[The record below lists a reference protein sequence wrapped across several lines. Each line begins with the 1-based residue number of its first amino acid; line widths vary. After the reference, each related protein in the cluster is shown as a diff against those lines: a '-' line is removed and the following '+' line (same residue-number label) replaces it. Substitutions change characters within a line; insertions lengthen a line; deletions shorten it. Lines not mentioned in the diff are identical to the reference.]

1 MGSRIGMVVSRGLP
15 CVLLLL
21 ACCWLCEAGAGLAP
35 ALYVLGDS
43 QADAGTNNHLVTVL
57 RADHP
62 HNGVDYPGCKAT
74 GRFSNGKNFVDFLA
88 EHLKLPSSPPP
99 YLSICNAP
107 SSNSIYLTGVNF
119 ASGGAGVSNQ
129 TNQGQCISFDHQID
143 HHFSKVNASLVQQ
156 LGQAQA
162 SAHLSRSIFAVAIG
176 GNDILN
182 YVRPSLVNQV
192 LSPCPPTQSPDEF
205 VASLALSL
213 QDQLQRLYKLG
224 MRRMFIIGAAPL
236 GCCPVLRGKEECD
249 ALANYMSSQ
258 YNIKVASL
266 LRDMSDKYPDML
278 YSLFDPSI
286 AMLDYF
292 QRPEA
297 NGYSVVDAACCGLGG
312 EKNAMFSCTPASSL
326 CNNRTNHVFWD
337 FVHPTEI
344 TAQKLTAVAFHGS
357 APFVTPRNVGQLCDT
372 AM

>member
-99 YLSICNAP
+99 YLSICNTP

-143 HHFSKVNASLVQQ
+143 HQFSKVNASLVQQ

-213 QDQLQRLYKLG
+213 KDQLQRLYKLG

-286 AMLDYF
+286 VLLDYF